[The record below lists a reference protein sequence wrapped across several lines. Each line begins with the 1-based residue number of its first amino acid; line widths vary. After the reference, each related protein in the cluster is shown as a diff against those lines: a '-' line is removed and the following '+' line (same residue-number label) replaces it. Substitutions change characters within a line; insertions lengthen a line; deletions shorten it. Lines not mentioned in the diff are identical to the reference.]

1 MSTSIRDIVLRARA
15 AQNLSQGE
23 MADAMGVS
31 RVSVSNW
38 ETGKAEPSIASLQS
52 WQNHSTPWVAQMAAD
67 ILNAMF
73 PAREMARIGG

>member
-38 ETGKAEPSIASLQS
+38 ETGKAEPSIASLQ
-52 WQNHSTPWVAQMAAD
+52 QRPDLVAMVAGA
-67 ILNAMF
+67 LKLA
-73 PAREMARIGG
+73 